1 MGRGLILVLAVSH
14 TVHLTFIKSQRTTGI
29 WESDTDSIPLPSS
42 TAQPLSDRQLQG
54 GDTSEHKAPHHREK
68 EQQQRQAT
76 PERARKTSQ
85 RHNMGPDF

>member
-1 MGRGLILVLAVSH
+1 MGRGLIPVLAVSH
-14 TVHLTFIKSQRTTGI
+14 TVHLTFIKSQTTMGI

-68 EQQQRQAT
+68 EQQQRQD
-76 PERARKTSQ
+76 PGESQ
-85 RHNMGPDF
+85 ENFSEA